1 MEEVRT
7 FGENPTEKQREYL
20 AYISEHCANVVR
32 SYSTLKERL
41 KVFLGLSNQDMRMLY
56 SNIITHDLSKYT
68 DEEFEAYRNNF
79 YPEEGEKVDKEKFE
93 LAWQHHYK
101 MNPHHW
107 EHWVNFETKETQ
119 PIPPLYIAELI
130 CDWNAMSI
138 KFGGNP
144 LKYYESKKN
153 DIILHPQ
160 TRKDLKRVLNLLY
173 KD

>member
-1 MEEVRT
+1 
-7 FGENPTEKQREYL
+7 
-20 AYISEHCANVVR
+20 
-32 SYSTLKERL
+32 
-41 KVFLGLSNQDMRMLY
+41 
-56 SNIITHDLSKYT
+56 
-68 DEEFEAYRNNF
+68 
-79 YPEEGEKVDKEKFE
+79 
-93 LAWQHHYK
+93 

-107 EHWVNFETKETQ
+107 EHWVNFETKETL

-144 LKYYESKKN
+144 LKFYESKKN